1 MTDLLGAVIEAHG
14 GLERWRGVR
23 AIDVRFN
30 FSGGRAGRQRLSP
43 PSAAELLD

>member
-23 AIDVRFN
+23 AIDVRFI
-30 FSGGRAGRQRLSP
+30 FSGGCAGREGLPP
-43 PSAAELLD
+43 PSAGELLH